1 VNNKADLQT
10 SLDEVTN
17 AVAEF
22 SKVQAGLSELREKY
36 EKVIFPVDTTDGMKD
51 AREARQ
57 AIRGPRYE
65 VERIR
70 KEAKAPILSL
80 GRQLDSKAKEI
91 TDALLAIE
99 EPIDL
104 SIKHE
109 EGRKERE
116 RQAKIEAEQKRVE
129 AIQSRIASI
138 NEEVSRVT
146 GRPSAYIREKLAA
159 MRKES
164 PGEDEFQEFHQS
176 AVNAHLA
183 AILKIED
190 VLKSQESSEAE
201 QERIKV
207 ERAELEKLRAEM
219 AEREAKDR
227 ADREA
232 AEAEAKAKRE
242 IEEKKA
248 RDAREEEDRKQRA
261 ALEAE
266 RKRQAEEQA
275 RIDAE
280 NKKLADE
287 RAELERQKAAERRKA
302 EEAERKRKSEEAA
315 ELQRREE
322 AAAKARK
329 AKYPGE
335 RAIVEALCEHFGVTA
350 EVVQAWLSKLREAA

>member
-51 AREARQ
+51 AKEARQ

-129 AIQSRIASI
+129 SIQERITEIRGALPAVNSF
-138 NEEVSRVT
+138 
-146 GRPSAYIREKLAA
+146 GAPSSEKVAEFIA
-159 MRKES
+159 DVEKIIVDES
-164 PGEDEFQEFHQS
+164 FDEFRQQAED
-176 AVNAHLA
+176 AKAATLA
-183 AILKIED
+183 TLRELHKSSIER
-190 VLKSQESSEAE
+190 EAE
-201 QERIKV
+201 QERIAA
-207 ERAELEKLRAEM
+207 ERAELENLRAKM
-219 AEREAKDR
+219 AEQEAKAR

-232 AEAEAKAKRE
+232 AEAEAKAK
-242 IEEKKA
+242 
-248 RDAREEEDRKQRA
+248 REEEDRKQRA